1 MLRQENHTWYS
12 SDLFLALCTSLH
24 LAGSLLQLEFNRRSR
39 TFAGDYAIN
48 ARLKAATVLMKLL
61 YFVRPVI
68 GVLIVRKG
76 LSVTNVADT
85 GINLWAAWQSWTLP
99 RVEQVGRNDEDDE

>member
-1 MLRQENHTWYS
+1 
-12 SDLFLALCTSLH
+12 
-24 LAGSLLQLEFNRRSR
+24 
-39 TFAGDYAIN
+39 
-48 ARLKAATVLMKLL
+48 MKLL

-85 GINLWAAWQSWTLP
+85 GISLWAAWQSWTLP